1 MLLAVGQPAS
11 PILYDTVGVADGED
25 EVEVE
30 EPDAAPLAAVGLEVL
45 LLMLEK
51 RFSSRTLR
59 SRKDN
64 EELTSVKLMN

>member
-1 MLLAVGQPAS
+1 MLLAVGQPVS

-51 RFSSRTLR
+51 
-59 SRKDN
+59 
-64 EELTSVKLMN
+64 